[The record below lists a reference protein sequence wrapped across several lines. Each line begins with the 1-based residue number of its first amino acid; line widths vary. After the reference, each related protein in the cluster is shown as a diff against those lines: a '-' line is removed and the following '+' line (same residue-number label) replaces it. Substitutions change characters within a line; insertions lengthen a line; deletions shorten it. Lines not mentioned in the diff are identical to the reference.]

1 MPRPSSS
8 SWSQSPFQLNKKA
21 HCHIRGK
28 APAIFKM
35 GKIIATM
42 KKNWACE
49 FFSAGSSW
57 SSSTS
62 SSSLSSLS
70 TGWSILKDSTPSFL
84 HWPKKTRIFAIRA
97 KKIGRNMR
105 QRSSAKIFSSFCETP
120 TRFEMCLRMFVS
132 HWGEENCL
140 EALQQDCKITP
151 LMDKQGQESKL
162 VCSLC
167 SCTAGKD
174 SINKFTIVG
183 LTRGCARY
191 VIVLLYYRQ

>member
-8 SWSQSPFQLNKKA
+8 SSSQSPFQLNKKA

-28 APAIFKM
+28 APAILKM

-57 SSSTS
+57 SSSSTS

-84 HWPKKTRIFAIRA
+84 HWPKKTRIFAIRP
-97 KKIGRNMR
+97 KKQFGRNMR
-105 QRSSAKIFSSFCETP
+105 QRSSAKFFRRFAKHRLVSKCVSECLFRTEVKKIVWKLSSKIVKLPPWWTN
-120 TRFEMCLRMFVS
+120 RGRKVNWFV
-132 HWGEENCL
+132 L
-140 EALQQDCKITP
+140 FVLALQGRIQ
-151 LMDKQGQESKL
+151 
-162 VCSLC
+162 
-167 SCTAGKD
+167 
-174 SINKFTIVG
+174 
-183 LTRGCARY
+183 
-191 VIVLLYYRQ
+191 